1 MAAKWSIVQL
11 DYEISLDTED
21 KTVNNIHWECT
32 DKDNAGNAGRTYGSQ
47 AIEPDDETLF
57 IPLEAVSEVN
67 AIAWLKLAL
76 GADGVSDQEANV
88 AEQIAL
94 LKTPVSGS
102 GVPWVV

>member
-1 MAAKWSIVQL
+1 MAAKWSIAQL
-11 DYEISLDTED
+11 DYEIDLDTQE
-21 KTVNNIHWECT
+21 KTVTNIHWECT
-32 DKDNAGNAGRTYGSQ
+32 DKDTAGNAGRTYGTQS
-47 AIEPDDETLF
+47 IELDEQTPF